1 MAIALQMDETKI
13 DTSKEL
19 ASAGTIPGG
28 WYKVALT
35 GETEERKTAK
45 GTAVGAFFKFQ
56 ILDGAYKGREIQLW
70 FATRA
75 LVASENWQVENTNA
89 ICLRVARATGLT
101 GRLVATSQLYGRPFY
116 VELTV
121 TKSEK
126 KQVNDETGGTDTKT
140 YWNNNFPKGAPDDFI
155 LSVNEYRLRDGGAA
169 QPREEEAAQD
179 AAGTPTRRIIKKKA
193 TAAPAPAPPFDADA
207 EEDEF

>member
-28 WYKVALT
+28 RYKVALT
-35 GETEERKTAK
+35 GETEEKKTAK
-45 GTAVGAFFKFQ
+45 GTTIGAQFKFQ
-56 ILDGAYKGREIQLW
+56 ILDGLYKGRELQLW

-75 LVASENWQVENTNA
+75 LVATENWQVENTNA
-89 ICLRVARATGLT
+89 ICLRIARATGLT

-126 KQVNDETGGTDTKT
+126 KQMNDETGETETKT
-140 YWNNNFPKGAPDDFI
+140 YWNNNLAKGAPDDVI
-155 LSVNEYRLRDGGAA
+155 LSVQEFRLRDGGAA
-169 QPREEEAAQD
+169 QPRESKAEAAQD
-179 AAGTPTRRIIKKKA
+179 AAGPPTRRIIKKKA
-193 TAAPAPAPPFDADA
+193 SAPAPPFETDA

>member
-35 GETEERKTAK
+35 GETEEKKTAR
-45 GTAVGAFFKFQ
+45 GTAAGAFFKFQ
-56 ILDGAYKGREIQLW
+56 ILDGAYKGRELQLW

-89 ICLRVARATGLT
+89 ICLRIARATGLT
-101 GRLVATSQLYGRPFY
+101 GRLVSTSQLYGRPFY

-126 KQVNDETGGTDTKT
+126 KQMNDETGETETKI
-140 YWNNNFPKGAPDDFI
+140 YWNNNLAKGAPDDVI
-155 LSVNEYRLRDGGAA
+155 LSVQEYRQKFASTA
-169 QPREEEAAQD
+169 QPREAEATQD
-179 AAGTPTRRIIKKKA
+179 AAEPPTRRIIKKKA
-193 TAAPAPAPPFDADA
+193 SAAPAPAPPFETDA

>member
-1 MAIALQMDETKI
+1 MDETKI

-35 GETEERKTAK
+35 GETEEKKTAK

-126 KQVNDETGGTDTKT
+126 KQVNDETGETETKT
-140 YWNNNFPKGAPDDFI
+140 YWNNNFAKGAPDDFI
-155 LSVNEYRLRDGGAA
+155 LSVQEFRQKFASAA
-169 QPREEEAAQD
+169 PSTTDEEP